1 MPMAVRA
8 WIPLIPALLLFL
20 TPCAEAEDWLPVSP
34 EDLQMHGE
42 PKAPGAAAIY
52 LYRQVDRDD
61 TYPQESHY
69 LRLKILTEEGRKY
82 ANVEI
87 PFVKGTEY
95 VRGISA
101 RTIRPDG
108 TIARFD
114 GTVYEK
120 PLVSTRGR
128 KLLAKTFTLPDV
140 EVGSIIEYR
149 YQHQL
154 QAGYVFDSHWILS
167 QELFTRQ
174 AKFSL
179 EPDRDFNLTWS
190 WPRGLPDGTAA
201 PAKQRDRIRLEAH
214 DIPAFVEEEFMP
226 PQNELKYRVDFIYSE
241 EKVERDPVVFW
252 KHFGR
257 EAFSRTE
264 KFADAPK
271 AMQRVVAQIVQ
282 ADDPPETKLRKV
294 YERVLQVR
302 NTTFEREKSEQERER
317 DKQRTAHTVEDVWNR
332 GSGSATEV
340 TYLFLALARALG
352 LQADL
357 ALVST
362 RDQYFFNPAVM
373 NPQQLNSSLVIV
385 VLGGKQMYL
394 DPGIPCTPFGMLP
407 WNETAVRALKLD
419 KDGGSW
425 VDTPLPVPSASRL
438 ERKAQLKLDAQGTL
452 TGKLTIRYTGL
463 EAGWRRFEERNEDD
477 TDRKQFL
484 EDQLKLTVPSGI
496 NVTLTNTPDWSHA
509 DEPLVAEYDLK
520 VSGWASAA
528 GQRQLVRVALF
539 GNEDDR
545 AFAHAMRTQP
555 IYFEFPYE
563 HADDIRIEMPAG
575 RHIDSLPRG
584 SSTTDNIERLS
595 YTLAVENE
603 GGVLH
608 LSRQISVHVLLLK
621 VSYYDGL
628 RQFFQA
634 VRNGDEQQVVIGPAL
649 AISRPN

>member
-1 MPMAVRA
+1 MVSLPVRV
-8 WIPLIPALLLFL
+8 
-20 TPCAEAEDWLPVSP
+20 PCASSFSCALRSSREADGTGSGVLTQLPPSLSSFNALTAVSFQGSIP
-34 EDLQMHGE
+34 KGVHGI
-42 PKAPGAAAIY
+42 PGSRYICLPPRSTMTRLELSCCGFITAG
-52 LYRQVDRDD
+52 LKKYRSR
-61 TYPQESHY
+61 
-69 LRLKILTEEGRKY
+69 
-82 ANVEI
+82 VETRARSACR
-87 PFVKGTEY
+87 P
-95 VRGISA
+95 SA
-101 RTIRPDG
+101 R
-108 TIARFD
+108 A
-114 GTVYEK
+114 
-120 PLVSTRGR
+120 S
-128 KLLAKTFTLPDV
+128 
-140 EVGSIIEYR
+140 
-149 YQHQL
+149 
-154 QAGYVFDSHWILS
+154 
-167 QELFTRQ
+167 
-174 AKFSL
+174 
-179 EPDRDFNLTWS
+179 
-190 WPRGLPDGTAA
+190 
-201 PAKQRDRIRLEAH
+201 
-214 DIPAFVEEEFMP
+214 
-226 PQNELKYRVDFIYSE
+226 
-241 EKVERDPVVFW
+241 
-252 KHFGR
+252 
-257 EAFSRTE
+257 
-264 KFADAPK
+264 
-271 AMQRVVAQIVQ
+271 
-282 ADDPPETKLRKV
+282 
-294 YERVLQVR
+294 
-302 NTTFEREKSEQERER
+302 
-317 DKQRTAHTVEDVWNR
+317 
-332 GSGSATEV
+332 
-340 TYLFLALARALG
+340 ALG

-362 RDQYFFNPAVM
+362 RDRYFFNPAVM

-385 VLGGKQMYL
+385 DLGGKQMYL

-425 VDTPLPVPSASRL
+425 VNTPLPVPSASRL

-520 VSGWASAA
+520 VPGWASAA

-621 VSYYDGL
+621 V
-628 RQFFQA
+628 
-634 VRNGDEQQVVIGPAL
+634 
-649 AISRPN
+649 